1 VEIPVPVIE
10 FTDLRIESLVAAGMQ
25 RDYIGLWWYPAQG
38 ACEGFDTR
46 WGKICVMS
54 LSELIKAGKE
64 MRKRV
69 EASVKRTPLQRTA

>member
-1 VEIPVPVIE
+1 
-10 FTDLRIESLVAAGMQ
+10 
-25 RDYIGLWWYPAQG
+25 
-38 ACEGFDTR
+38 
-46 WGKICVMS
+46 MS